1 MIVNRGRRKPKSE
14 SDIIFEDMI
23 DSNKSNKATPMR
35 LQCRKMIESPKC
47 RFPVDL
53 VNGTLTCIISAFY
66 ICSTYD
72 EEGFQTSSLD
82 WFDYFSFLSHCYLFI
97 EFILRMY
104 VCRSLLTSILSME
117 SFLDMLTTFPYI
129 VVHLYNGITNN
140 DHTNIAIAL
149 TRMFDT
155 WRLFSLYK
163 FLKYVE
169 DEDNRKLLNNCHIIF
184 CLVICSSALL
194 DTVDAPDL
202 PFHHTYFFVMTTV
215 SIIGYGNDLTTTGV
229 RITIICLIICGII
242 IVPSKAGE
250 VVNLISKRSA
260 YADYKYKIISKVPH
274 VVIIGS
280 VNAKN
285 AINFFEEYFHEDH
298 GKNETR
304 HCIIIKSTRPD
315 KKMESLLGNDKY
327 ISKVHY
333 IEGNPHEKKTFN
345 RARLDKATHVVI
357 MSNILTSDP
366 AKEDANTILQA
377 MVLKKYLKQHE
388 HSKCQ
393 LRLQLLKPESI
404 MHYELSL
411 NKETKNDQIVCIE
424 NLKLSLLAKSCTTPG
439 LISLISNLIK
449 SCDDPPE
456 RNKLPKEREW
466 EWLPEYWQGK
476 SHEIYRVLIPK
487 STLDKNFNEL
497 SNYIYKN
504 YNNILFA
511 IEIVEMDKDSGP
523 ILLNP
528 GTFNNQI
535 LNNSKANFRYYGY
548 LIADSL
554 EEAEKIFNVADI
566 IENENA
572 DMYLNLGHMEDHL
585 VRHDSDRKI
594 LDPRY
599 ESIDISGDSDAYDAD
614 EEEENELDVE
624 NLEGDWIHFCHLTQN
639 PVKFEDIKFSTLKDS
654 KLAKDHIIICGI
666 VENIRGFVIPLRT
679 LHLRNISPIVIFN
692 EEEPSQQLWSQLSR
706 FPQIYFVRGSALK
719 ESDLDKINLE
729 EAKQVV
735 ILSPM
740 LGTKTTKEPYS
751 NTGKNPKKNNSLPE
765 AEDSM
770 LKEDNKDDDAIK
782 EKKEKEEENLMDAQT
797 IFKYNII
804 KRHADVKIITELYS
818 HENLAYLDSPNIYH
832 VMNEYGY
839 DQTPIFASGQV
850 YSSSLMDSLVCQA
863 CYNSA
868 LITVLRQLVIGETR
882 RSFQKKNM
890 MIFGKE
896 FNKIK
901 SSNLYHVRVPMH
913 LIGETFGT
921 LYKQFS
927 LEKQMIPL
935 GLYRNDF
942 FTKEKEDTNINYV
955 VTNPAYDTP
964 LQETDFVFVLCHED
978 PEEVKMTENDNVDIE
993 EDRILTKTSDL
1004 AAKKELLNSLKND
1017 PSKAISQK
1025 EKTLLRKAEAAS
1037 LNPNAST
1044 MNPSNQQMA
1053 FTTNNNFYTKKA
1065 KQEFHEGL
1073 TSIQTQI
1080 GRMLGDIVKIHKDLN
1095 RKSSNMIK
1103 DITNDLEDIME
1114 KVLEKEQNKS

>member
-1 MIVNRGRRKPKSE
+1 MIQERRRRKPKSE

-23 DSNKSNKATPMR
+23 DSNKSNKAVPVR
-35 LQCRKMIESPKC
+35 LQCRKLIESPKC

-53 VNGTLTCIISAFY
+53 INGTLTCIISAFY
-66 ICSTYD
+66 FYSTY
-72 EEGFQTSSLD
+72 EPHRFEKGQFD
-82 WFDYFSFLSHCYLFI
+82 WFNYFSFLSHFYLFI

-104 VCRSLLTSILSME
+104 VCKDIMASLLSMG
-117 SFLDMLTTFPYI
+117 SFLDFMTTFPYI
-129 VVHLYNGITNN
+129 VVHLSYGITSN
-140 DHTNIAIAL
+140 DYDNAAVSL
-149 TRMFDT
+149 TKMFDT

-169 DEDNRKLLNNCHIIF
+169 DEDNRKLLNNCHTIF
-184 CLVICSSALL
+184 CLVICYSALL
-194 DTVDAPDL
+194 DVVEDPNQ
-202 PFHHTYFFVMTTV
+202 PYHHTFFFVMTTI
-215 SIIGYGNDLTTTGV
+215 SIIGYGHGMISTGV

-250 VVNLISKRSA
+250 IVNLISKKSA

-280 VNAKN
+280 VNSKN
-285 AINFFEEYFHEDH
+285 AINFFDEYFHSDH
-298 GKNETR
+298 GKDETR

-315 KKMESLLGNDKY
+315 KKMESLIRNDKY
-327 ISKVHY
+327 LSKVHY

-345 RARLDKATHVVI
+345 RARLDKATHVVV

-466 EWLPEYWQGK
+466 EWLTEYWQGK

-487 STLDKNFNEL
+487 ATLSKNFNEL
-497 SNYIYKN
+497 SNYIYKT
-504 YNNILFA
+504 YKNILFA
-511 IEIVEMDKDSGP
+511 IEIVEMDKESGP
-523 ILLNP
+523 IVLNP
-528 GTFNNQI
+528 GTFNHQI
-535 LNNSKANFRYYGY
+535 LVTSKANFRYYGY
-548 LIADSL
+548 IIADSL
-554 EEAEKIFNVADI
+554 EEAEKIFNVADAI
-566 IENENA
+566 NNEEA
-572 DMYLNLGHMEDHL
+572 DMYLNLGHIDDQL
-585 VRHDSDRKI
+585 RKQDSDRRI
-594 LDPRY
+594 LDPKY
-599 ESIDISGDSDAYDAD
+599 ESINISEESDAYEME

-624 NLEGDWIHFCHLTQN
+624 NLEGDWVHFCHLTQS
-639 PVKFEDIKFSTLKDS
+639 PVKFEDIKFPTLKDS

-679 LHLRNISPIVIFN
+679 LHIRNLSPIVIFN

-719 ESDLDKINLE
+719 ESDLDRINLE
-729 EAKQVV
+729 DAKQVV

-740 LGTKTTKEPYS
+740 LGTKKTNESYS
-751 NTGKNPKKNNSLPE
+751 NIGKSKKPKQTQIE
-765 AEDSM
+765 TEDSM
-770 LKEDNKDDDAIK
+770 LKEDNKDEDAIK

-804 KRHADVKIITELYS
+804 KKRHNSVKIITELYS
-818 HENLAYLDSPNIYH
+818 HENLAYLDDPTIYH
-832 VMNEYGY
+832 VMNDYGY
-839 DQTPIFASGQV
+839 DQTPTFAAGQV

-868 LITVLRQLVIGETR
+868 LITVLRQLVIGEAR
-882 RSFQKKNM
+882 KSFQKKNM

-901 SSNLYHVRVPMH
+901 SSNLYHVKVPSN
-913 LIGETFGT
+913 LVGENFGT
-921 LYKQFS
+921 LYKEFA

-935 GLYRNDF
+935 GLYRTDIII
-942 FTKEKEDTNINYV
+942 KEKEQKSINYV
-955 VTNPAYDTP
+955 VTNPAYDSP
-964 LQETDFVFVLCHED
+964 LRDSDYVFVLCHDD
-978 PEEVKMTENDNVDIE
+978 PEEIKITENDAIDIE
-993 EDRILTKTSDL
+993 EDLIMLPKNTSM
-1004 AAKKELLNSLKND
+1004 
-1017 PSKAISQK
+1017 SQK
-1025 EKTLLRKAEAAS
+1025 KNLYNSTKSNPSRKVSQTEKALLRKAEAAS
-1037 LNPNAST
+1037 LNPNSSSLNSN
-1044 MNPSNQQMA
+1044 NPRPA
-1053 FTTNNNFYTKKA
+1053 FTTNNNFYAKKA
-1065 KQEFHEGL
+1065 KQEFLEELGQL
-1073 TSIQTQI
+1073 QTQI
-1080 GRMLGDIVKIHKDLN
+1080 SRMMTDIVSIHKDLN
-1095 RKSSNMIK
+1095 KKSTYMIK
-1103 DITNDLEDIME
+1103 DISEDLEQVME
-1114 KVLEKEQNKS
+1114 KVLGNGM